1 MEKIIFY
8 KLSNKVNNF
17 KKMESIEER
26 VEERSVKERSV
37 KERSVEE
44 RSVEERSIEEESVEE
59 RSIKTE
65 NKTIINKSIISEKK
79 SYLQLLDKIKTSIAN
94 SNSADSKSNIT
105 DLSATIIH
113 IYDNYDEQLLC
124 LQKLLNGEVFDEK
137 KYFIQALK
145 NKLDSYK
152 QQDKKK
158 TYDTYD
164 DFITLENIIDKLVA
178 YNMKCYYCNNK
189 TLILFKNLRDDYQ
202 WTLDRLN
209 NYDEHSNAN
218 TIICCLKCNLQ
229 RRRKNSEK
237 FKFTKQLEHNLL
249 LLKKID

>member
-1 MEKIIFY
+1 MSKIIVC
-8 KLSNKVNNF
+8 KLSKKSNYKKIESLQERVNESLQERVNESLQ
-17 KKMESIEER
+17 ESIQ
-26 VEERSVKERSV
+26 
-37 KERSVEE
+37 
-44 RSVEERSIEEESVEE
+44 
-59 RSIKTE
+59 E
-65 NKTIINKSIISEKK
+65 NKTIVNNNTISEKK
-79 SYLQLLDKIKTSIAN
+79 SYLQLLDKIKTSITN
-94 SNSADSKSNIT
+94 SNSADGNVT

-113 IYDNYDEQLLC
+113 IYDNYEEQLLC
-124 LQKLLNGEVFDEK
+124 LHKLLNGSVFEEK

-145 NKLDSYK
+145 NKLESYK

-158 TYDTYD
+158 TYDAYD
-164 DFITLENIIDKLVA
+164 NFITLENVIEKLVA
-178 YNMKCYYCNNK
+178 YNMRCYYCNSK
-189 TLILFKNLRDDYQ
+189 TLILFKNVRTNYQ

-249 LLKKID
+249 LLKKIE

>member
-1 MEKIIFY
+1 MSKIILY
-8 KLSNKVNNF
+8 KLSKKSNYN
-17 KKMESIEER
+17 KMETA
-26 VEERSVKERSV
+26 KESA
-37 KERSVEE
+37 
-44 RSVEERSIEEESVEE
+44 EESSQQSVDTNETQ
-59 RSIKTE
+59 K
-65 NKTIINKSIISEKK
+65 NKTIVNNKSISEKK
-79 SYLQLLDKIKTSIAN
+79 SYIQLLDKIKTSLSN
-94 SNSADSKSNIT
+94 SNGTIT
-105 DLSATIIH
+105 DISATIIH
-113 IYDNYDEQLLC
+113 MYDNYEEQLLC
-124 LQKLLNGEVFDEK
+124 LHKLLNGVVFDEK
-137 KYFIQALK
+137 KYIVQALK

-158 TYDTYD
+158 TYDAYD
-164 DFITLENIIDKLVA
+164 NFITLENIIDKLVA
-178 YNMKCYYCNNK
+178 YNMRCYYCNSK
-189 TLILFKNLRDDYQ
+189 TLILFKNLRDNYQ

>member
-1 MEKIIFY
+1 MEKIILC
-8 KLSNKVNNF
+8 KLS
-17 KKMESIEER
+17 KKSNYKKIENVEQENVEQESLE
-26 VEERSVKERSV
+26 
-37 KERSVEE
+37 
-44 RSVEERSIEEESVEE
+44 
-59 RSIKTE
+59 E
-65 NKTIINKSIISEKK
+65 NKIITNNECISEKK
-79 SYLQLLDKIKTSIAN
+79 SYIQLLDKIKTSLTN
-94 SNSADSKSNIT
+94 SDGTIKDI
-105 DLSATIIH
+105 SATIINM
-113 IYDNYDEQLLC
+113 YDNYEEQLLC
-124 LQKLLNGEVFDEK
+124 LHKLLNNTVFDEK

-158 TYDTYD
+158 AYDAYNN
-164 DFITLENIIDKLVA
+164 FITLENVIEKLVA
-178 YNMKCYYCNNK
+178 YNMRCYYCNSK
-189 TLILFKNLRDDYQ
+189 TLILFKNLRTNYQ

>member
-1 MEKIIFY
+1 MNKTIFY
-8 KLSNKVNNF
+8 KSSNKSNY
-17 KKMESIEER
+17 KKIEN
-26 VEERSVKERSV
+26 
-37 KERSVEE
+37 
-44 RSVEERSIEEESVEE
+44 IQEESLEE
-59 RSIKTE
+59 SLEE
-65 NKTIINKSIISEKK
+65 NKTITNNKVISEKK
-79 SYLQLLDKIKTSIAN
+79 SYLQLLNKIQTSLTVSN
-94 SNSADSKSNIT
+94 KDVSNS
-105 DLSATIIH
+105 IIH
-113 IYDNYDEQLLC
+113 IYDNYEAQLLC
-124 LQKLLNGEVFDEK
+124 LHKLLNGTDFDEK

-145 NKLDSYK
+145 TKLDSYK

-158 TYDTYD
+158 AYNDYDN
-164 DFITLENIIDKLVA
+164 FITLENIIDKLVA

-202 WTLDRLN
+202 WTLDRIN

-237 FKFTKQLEHNLL
+237 FKFTKQLEHKLL

>member
-1 MEKIIFY
+1 MSKIIFC
-8 KLSNKVNNF
+8 KLS
-17 KKMESIEER
+17 KKSLYKKIDNIETNIETNIEESLQENR
-26 VEERSVKERSV
+26 
-37 KERSVEE
+37 
-44 RSVEERSIEEESVEE
+44 
-59 RSIKTE
+59 TTA
-65 NKTIINKSIISEKK
+65 NKTIVNNTSISEKK
-79 SYLQLLDKIKTSIAN
+79 SYLQLLNKIKASI
-94 SNSADSKSNIT
+94 ADSKTSFT
-105 DLSATIIH
+105 DISSSIIN
-113 IYDNYDEQLLC
+113 IYDNYEEQLLC
-124 LQKLLNGEVFDEK
+124 LHKLLNGKVFDEK

-164 DFITLENIIDKLVA
+164 NFITLENIIEKLIA
-178 YNMKCYYCNNK
+178 YNMRCYYCNSK

-209 NYDEHSNAN
+209 NYDEHSNTN

>member
-1 MEKIIFY
+1 MERLEEKVEEKVEENI
-8 KLSNKVNNF
+8 SNKNKNKNIVNTT
-17 KKMESIEER
+17 S
-26 VEERSVKERSV
+26 
-37 KERSVEE
+37 
-44 RSVEERSIEEESVEE
+44 
-59 RSIKTE
+59 
-65 NKTIINKSIISEKK
+65 ISEKK
-79 SYLQLLDKIKTSIAN
+79 AYLQLLDKIKTSITN
-94 SNSADSKSNIT
+94 SNTHIT
-105 DLSATIIH
+105 DISATIIH
-113 IYDNYDEQLLC
+113 MYDNYEEQLLC
-124 LQKLLNGEVFDEK
+124 LHKLLNGKVFEEK

-158 TYDTYD
+158 TYDAYD
-164 DFITLENIIDKLVA
+164 DFITLENVIEKLVA
-178 YNMKCYYCNNK
+178 YNMKCYYCNSK
-189 TLILFKNLRDDYQ
+189 TLILFKNLRDNNQ
-202 WTLDRLN
+202 WTLDRIN

>member
-1 MEKIIFY
+1 M
-8 KLSNKVNNF
+8 
-17 KKMESIEER
+17 KKA
-26 VEERSVKERSV
+26 
-37 KERSVEE
+37 
-44 RSVEERSIEEESVEE
+44 
-59 RSIKTE
+59 
-65 NKTIINKSIISEKK
+65 
-79 SYLQLLDKIKTSIAN
+79 YLQLLDKIKTSIAN
-94 SNSADSKSNIT
+94 SNTAIT
-105 DLSATIIH
+105 DLSTSIIN
-113 IYDNYDEQLLC
+113 IYDNYDKQLLC
-124 LQKLLNGEVFDEK
+124 LQKLHNGTMFDEK

-178 YNMKCYYCNNK
+178 SNMKCYYCNNK

-249 LLKKID
+249 LLKKLIKSIYYL

>member
-1 MEKIIFY
+1 MSKTILC
-8 KLSNKVNNF
+8 KLS
-17 KKMESIEER
+17 KKFNYKKIESIEE
-26 VEERSVKERSV
+26 
-37 KERSVEE
+37 
-44 RSVEERSIEEESVEE
+44 SIEESVEE
-59 RSIKTE
+59 SVEE
-65 NKTIINKSIISEKK
+65 NNTTANISSVNITSANRTIVNNNSISEKK
-79 SYLQLLDKIKTSIAN
+79 SYLQLLNKIKASVADPKTSI
-94 SNSADSKSNIT
+94 T
-105 DLSATIIH
+105 DISSSIINV
-113 IYDNYDEQLLC
+113 YDNYEEQLLC
-124 LQKLLNGEVFDEK
+124 LHKLLNDVVFDEK

-158 TYDTYD
+158 TYDEYD
-164 DFITLENIIDKLVA
+164 NFITLENVIEKLVA
-178 YNMKCYYCNNK
+178 YNMRCYYCNSK
-189 TLILFKNLRDDYQ
+189 TLILFKNLRTDYQ

>member
-1 MEKIIFY
+1 MSKIILC
-8 KLSNKVNNF
+8 KLS
-17 KKMESIEER
+17 KKFNYKKIEN
-26 VEERSVKERSV
+26 V
-37 KERSVEE
+37 
-44 RSVEERSIEEESVEE
+44 EESVEE
-59 RSIKTE
+59 
-65 NKTIINKSIISEKK
+65 NKTIVNNKSISEKK
-79 SYLQLLDKIKTSIAN
+79 SYLELLDKIKTSIVN
-94 SNSADSKSNIT
+94 SNGNIT
-105 DLSATIIH
+105 DISATIISM
-113 IYDNYDEQLLC
+113 YDNYEEQLLC
-124 LQKLLNGEVFDEK
+124 LHKLLNGVVFDEK

-158 TYDTYD
+158 TYDAYNN
-164 DFITLENIIDKLVA
+164 FITLENIIEKLVA
-178 YNMKCYYCNNK
+178 CNMRCYYCNSK
-189 TLILFKNLRDDYQ
+189 TLILFKNVRTNYQ

>member
-1 MEKIIFY
+1 MSKTILC
-8 KLSNKVNNF
+8 KLS
-17 KKMESIEER
+17 KKFNYKKIESIEEN
-26 VEERSVKERSV
+26 
-37 KERSVEE
+37 
-44 RSVEERSIEEESVEE
+44 IEESVEE
-59 RSIKTE
+59 SIEE
-65 NKTIINKSIISEKK
+65 NNTSANISIVNRTSANRTIVNNNSISEKK
-79 SYLQLLDKIKTSIAN
+79 SYLQLLNKIKASV
-94 SNSADSKSNIT
+94 ADPKTNIT
-105 DLSATIIH
+105 DISSSIINV
-113 IYDNYDEQLLC
+113 YDNYEEQLLC
-124 LQKLLNGEVFDEK
+124 LHKLLNDVVFDEK

-158 TYDTYD
+158 TYDEYD
-164 DFITLENIIDKLVA
+164 NFITLENVIEKLVA
-178 YNMKCYYCNNK
+178 YNMRCYYCNSK
-189 TLILFKNLRDDYQ
+189 TLILFKNLRDDNQ

>member
-1 MEKIIFY
+1 MSKIILC
-8 KLSNKVNNF
+8 KLS
-17 KKMESIEER
+17 KKSNYKKIENVEESIEE
-26 VEERSVKERSV
+26 K
-37 KERSVEE
+37 
-44 RSVEERSIEEESVEE
+44 IEEK
-59 RSIKTE
+59 IQE
-65 NKTIINKSIISEKK
+65 NKIIVNKTNVNKNNNSEKK
-79 SYLQLLDKIKTSIAN
+79 SYLQLLEKIKTSIA
-94 SNSADSKSNIT
+94 DSKTDDSKTNIT
-105 DLSATIIH
+105 DISATIISM
-113 IYDNYDEQLLC
+113 YDNYEEQLLC
-124 LQKLLNGEVFDEK
+124 LHKLLNGVVFDEK

-158 TYDTYD
+158 TYDAYNN
-164 DFITLENIIDKLVA
+164 FITLENIIEKLVA
-178 YNMKCYYCNNK
+178 CNMRCYYCNSK
-189 TLILFKNLRDDYQ
+189 TLILFKNVRTNYQ

>member
-1 MEKIIFY
+1 MSKIILCKLSKKSNYKKIENAEENIEENIKEKIQ
-8 KLSNKVNNF
+8 
-17 KKMESIEER
+17 
-26 VEERSVKERSV
+26 
-37 KERSVEE
+37 
-44 RSVEERSIEEESVEE
+44 
-59 RSIKTE
+59 E
-65 NKTIINKSIISEKK
+65 NKTIVNNKSISEKK
-79 SYLQLLDKIKTSIAN
+79 SYLQLLEKIKTSIADSKTDN
-94 SNSADSKSNIT
+94 SNGNVT
-105 DLSATIIH
+105 DLSGTIIS
-113 IYDNYDEQLLC
+113 IYDNYEEQLLC
-124 LQKLLNGEVFDEK
+124 LHKLLNGVVFDEK

-158 TYDTYD
+158 TYDAYD
-164 DFITLENIIDKLVA
+164 NFITLENVIEKLVA
-178 YNMKCYYCNNK
+178 YNMRCYYCNSK
-189 TLILFKNLRDDYQ
+189 TLILFKNVRTNYQ

>member
-1 MEKIIFY
+1 MSKTILC
-8 KLSNKVNNF
+8 KLS
-17 KKMESIEER
+17 KKFNYKKIESIEEN
-26 VEERSVKERSV
+26 
-37 KERSVEE
+37 
-44 RSVEERSIEEESVEE
+44 IEESVEE
-59 RSIKTE
+59 NNTTANISSVNISSVNISSVNITSANR
-65 NKTIINKSIISEKK
+65 TIVNNNSISEKK
-79 SYLQLLDKIKTSIAN
+79 SYLQLLNKIKASVADPKTSI
-94 SNSADSKSNIT
+94 T
-105 DLSATIIH
+105 DISSSIINV
-113 IYDNYDEQLLC
+113 YDNYEEQLLC
-124 LQKLLNGEVFDEK
+124 LHKLLNGVVFDEK

-158 TYDTYD
+158 TYDEYD
-164 DFITLENIIDKLVA
+164 NFITLENIIEKLVA
-178 YNMKCYYCNNK
+178 YNMRCYYCNSK

-209 NYDEHSNAN
+209 NYDEHSNTN

>member
-1 MEKIIFY
+1 MSKIILC
-8 KLSNKVNNF
+8 KLS
-17 KKMESIEER
+17 KKFNYKKIEN
-26 VEERSVKERSV
+26 V
-37 KERSVEE
+37 
-44 RSVEERSIEEESVEE
+44 EESVEE
-59 RSIKTE
+59 
-65 NKTIINKSIISEKK
+65 NKTIVNNKSISEKK
-79 SYLQLLDKIKTSIAN
+79 SYLQLLDKIKTSL
-94 SNSADSKSNIT
+94 ADSKTSVT

-113 IYDNYDEQLLC
+113 MYDNYEEQLLC
-124 LQKLLNGEVFDEK
+124 LHKLLNGVVFDEK

-158 TYDTYD
+158 TYDAYNN
-164 DFITLENIIDKLVA
+164 FITLENIIEKLVA
-178 YNMKCYYCNNK
+178 CNMRCYYCNSK
-189 TLILFKNLRDDYQ
+189 TLILFKNVRTNYQ

-218 TIICCLKCNLQ
+218 TVICCLKCNLQ

-249 LLKKID
+249 ILKKID

>member
-1 MEKIIFY
+1 MSKIILC
-8 KLSNKVNNF
+8 KLSKTLNYN
-17 KKMESIEER
+17 KMETAKESLEEGFKIN
-26 VEERSVKERSV
+26 ETQINETQ
-37 KERSVEE
+37 
-44 RSVEERSIEEESVEE
+44 I
-59 RSIKTE
+59 
-65 NKTIINKSIISEKK
+65 NKTITNNKSISEKK
-79 SYLQLLDKIKTSIAN
+79 SYVQLLDKIKTSLAN
-94 SNSADSKSNIT
+94 SKDNIT
-105 DLSATIIH
+105 DISATIIH
-113 IYDNYDEQLLC
+113 MYDNYEEQLLC
-124 LQKLLNGEVFDEK
+124 LHKLLNGNVFDEK
-137 KYFIQALK
+137 KYFVQALK

-158 TYDTYD
+158 TYDAYD
-164 DFITLENIIDKLVA
+164 NFITLENIIEKLVA
-178 YNMKCYYCNNK
+178 YNMRCYYCNSK
-189 TLILFKNLRDDYQ
+189 TLILFKNLRDNYQ